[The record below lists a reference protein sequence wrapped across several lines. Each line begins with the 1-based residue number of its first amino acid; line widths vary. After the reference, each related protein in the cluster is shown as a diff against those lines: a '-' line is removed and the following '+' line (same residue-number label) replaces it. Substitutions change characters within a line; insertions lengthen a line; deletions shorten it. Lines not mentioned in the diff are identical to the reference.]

1 MARFKFRLEFMIS
14 LRKRREEEAAVKLAK
29 RLASI
34 RELEDQI
41 NACHVKLAEMADE
54 LSEHSANGTI
64 TGPLLLMYSNYQEK
78 IRKEIKRLLELLALS
93 RREEAKERV
102 ILRKAVVDRRIMEKF
117 KDNKKLAWKTDLLKQ
132 EQEQMEELASLSRA
146 RKNLEESD
154 EDPNAIAKNQPE
166 TA

>member
-1 MARFKFRLEFMIS
+1 MAMAGFKFRLEFMIS

-41 NACHVKLAEMADE
+41 NACHLKLAEMADE
-54 LSEHSANGTI
+54 LSQLSALGQI

-93 RREEAKERV
+93 RREEAKERML
-102 ILRKAVVDRRIMEKF
+102 LRKAVVDRRIMEKF
-117 KDNKKLAWKTDLLKQ
+117 KENKKLTWKTDREKE
-132 EQEQMEELASLSRA
+132 EQELMEELASLSRA
-146 RKNLEESD
+146 RKKLEEPD
-154 EDPNAIAKNQPE
+154 EDPKPMAKD
-166 TA
+166 

>member
-54 LSEHSANGTI
+54 LSELGAQGKI
-64 TGPLLLMYSNYQEK
+64 TGPLLLMYSAYQEK
-78 IRKEIKRLLELLALS
+78 IRKEIKRLLEFLALS
-93 RREEAKERV
+93 RREEAKERLA
-102 ILRKAVVDRRIMEKF
+102 LRKAMVDRRIMEKF
-117 KDNKKLAWKTDLLKQ
+117 KENKKLAWRAETQKE
-132 EQEQMEELASLSRA
+132 EQEIMEELASLSRA
-146 RKNLEESD
+146 RKNSEAPD
-154 EDPNAIAKNQPE
+154 EDPNAIDQD
-166 TA
+166 